1 MWMLQKISH
10 LALEWECWEDSE
22 GKSRKERRKA
32 LQDSGEEGM
41 GSGRK
46 NSDVILLHSSS
57 QKKGR
62 QALLS
67 RKAGGGGGGGSW
79 QSQPLG

>member
-1 MWMLQKISH
+1 MWMPQKISH
-10 LALEWECWEDSE
+10 LALEWECLEDSE

-41 GSGRK
+41 GAGRK
-46 NSDVILLHSSS
+46 NSDVTLLHSGS
-57 QKKGR
+57 QKKGG

-67 RKAGGGGGGGSW
+67 RKAGGRGESW